1 VLRKLILLLAWHF
14 GRQKNQDRH
23 WQVNHKFVQKMCPD
37 ACWAAVRCD
46 DMAVFWRQSLT
57 FITPFRKNDELHLE
71 SSKKNSYI
79 IFVFAIRQAAFTCT
93 HTIEPQWK
101 RTLWTRYQIVLEPWS
116 VILYL
121 IQNHLIMH
129 SYEGAAMLTLF
140 SKPAAGDGKK
150 DQKGQSK
157 LRVSNDMTNDMYA
170 FQDHNCNSRHIFTS
184 HVFSK
189 PSACAV
195 ACFSSNDPHCLDW
208 NCLELK

>member
-1 VLRKLILLLAWHF
+1 
-14 GRQKNQDRH
+14 
-23 WQVNHKFVQKMCPD
+23 MCPD

-71 SSKKNSYI
+71 SSKKNSYM
-79 IFVFAIRQAAFTCT
+79 IFVFAIRQAAFMCT

-129 SYEGAAMLTLF
+129 SYEGAAMLTFF

-195 ACFSSNDPHCLDW
+195 VCFSSNDPHCLDW